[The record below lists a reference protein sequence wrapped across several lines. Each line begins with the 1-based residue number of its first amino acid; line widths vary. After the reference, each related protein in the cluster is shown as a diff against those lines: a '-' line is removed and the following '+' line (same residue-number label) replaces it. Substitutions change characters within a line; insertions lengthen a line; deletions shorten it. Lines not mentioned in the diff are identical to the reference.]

1 MIAEPDV
8 ALTDYALAV
17 ESFLFS
23 FWLHRSHPSN
33 SLKLWFVLLFGS
45 IGAAALVGGTV
56 HGFLTDPNSPMT
68 RFCWLITLI
77 FLGITALSE
86 YGIAARLLLTPRS
99 GNVLIF
105 AAVLIFAMYVATI
118 LLWNTSFRIAII
130 DYLSGLVF
138 LLLAFVGT
146 YSRHRSRPALV
157 GVVGLLLTVAASVV
171 QQAHISIDP
180 RYFNHNAFYHLL
192 EAIALLLIYWAAR
205 SLVRITLPWE
215 SR

>member
-1 MIAEPDV
+1 
-8 ALTDYALAV
+8 
-17 ESFLFS
+17 
-23 FWLHRSHPSN
+23 
-33 SLKLWFVLLFGS
+33 
-45 IGAAALVGGTV
+45 
-56 HGFLTDPNSPMT
+56 MT

-86 YGIAARLLLTPRS
+86 YGIAARLLLTLRS

-118 LLWNTSFRIAII
+118 LLWNTRFRIAII